1 LNAQNVRSSRASAH
15 RLRGEARWLA
25 AFAVLF
31 AVSAAGCSGCS
42 SNRDRKVVA
51 TAAKLPPPPKIPKP
65 PLLPTASPDGVYE
78 TGGLRYI
85 VKLTGGARMAD
96 KLPMVVDI
104 HGGGGSA
111 EVRKRDEVPDKAR
124 FVIPFGYYPAPRGGF
139 EWYPKGVSGAWTHAE
154 LARDLPPVLSKL
166 AKSLA
171 AVAAAW
177 PTDGKTIVT
186 GHSQGG
192 ILSYALALYHPDL
205 IGWACPLAGQLPP
218 QMLRAAHPVAP
229 FPEVHGFHGD
239 NDHAVS
245 IGDANNTIQA
255 LRRFGYT
262 ADLKPFH
269 GGHND
274 ADLIAPE
281 MSGCLSR
288 AIRHAHRT

>member
-1 LNAQNVRSSRASAH
+1 MTAPKPRVVARVLRSAATL
-15 RLRGEARWLA
+15 RLV
-25 AFAVLF
+25 AV
-31 AVSAAGCSGCS
+31 AVVFTVSVAGCSGS
-42 SNRDRKVVA
+42 KKDRKVP
-51 TAAKLPPPPKIPKP
+51 TAAKMPPPPKIPKP
-65 PLLPTASPDGVYE
+65 PQVPQPGADGVYE

-85 VKLTGGARMAD
+85 VKMTGNAQLTD
-96 KLPMVVDI
+96 KVPMVVDI
-104 HGGGGSA
+104 HGGGGHA
-111 EVRKRDEVPDKAR
+111 ELHQRDDVPDKAR
-124 FVIPFGYYPAPRGGF
+124 VVVPNGYYPAPKGGF

-154 LARDLPPVLSKL
+154 LARDLPPVLAKL

-177 PTDGKTIVT
+177 PTEGKTIVT

-192 ILSYALALYHPDL
+192 ILSYALSLFHPDL

-218 QMLRAAHPVAP
+218 QMLRSAHPTAP

-239 NDHAVS
+239 EDHTVS

-274 ADLIAPE
+274 AEAVTPDMAQCI
-281 MSGCLSR
+281 SR
-288 AIRHAHRT
+288 GIRRAHRS